1 MCHKQYS
8 VDRYP
13 DNREI
18 LQKVEWINCDHGP
31 ISRPWDCRYEDED
44 ETLIYN
50 IGRLN
55 LGGNASDTSSRR
67 ASSVGDCTRSTRTR
81 PRSSRREE
89 RPFTPLV
96 FNAIFGERTSSHRS
110 RRSES
115 RTIVIETNPSR
126 APQIYL
132 APVPSPTYRSSY
144 ESTTRYSES
153 PMSPRSPMTPGYAGS
168 FEADIV
174 DASPYTRGRPII
186 HNESRRSRRNES
198 TEVHSGPSRARSPSP
213 NIPDVRN
220 VRAREE
226 RRAQEENRRRRRA
239 ERDARIS
246 ELERDAE
253 KERRRQE
260 RRRKQELENPEIN
273 ARLPRASPVVR
284 QGILRQPSTRAGR
297 DGVIDDLRM
306 SERGEQVIR
315 QAIRDRER
323 ADEEARLEEEMHQA
337 EVERRRLARRFHRSE
352 RIVYRD
358 DDYRR

>member
-18 LQKVEWINCDHGP
+18 LQKEEWINCGHGP
-31 ISRPWDCRYEDED
+31 RSRPWDCRYEDED
-44 ETLIYN
+44 ETLVYS

-55 LGGNASDTSSRR
+55 LGSNASGTSSRR
-67 ASSVGDCTRSTRTR
+67 APSIGDSSQSTFTRR
-81 PRSSRREE
+81 RSSRREE

-96 FNAIFGERTSSHRS
+96 FNALFGERRSSHRS

-115 RTIVIETNPSR
+115 RTIVIEKKPPR
-126 APQIYL
+126 APQVYP
-132 APVPSPTYRSSY
+132 AHVPSPTYRSSY

-153 PMSPRSPMTPGYAGS
+153 PMTPRSPMTPLYAGS

-174 DASPYTRGRPII
+174 DASPYNRGRPII
-186 HNESRRSRRNES
+186 HNENRHSRRNES
-198 TEVHSGPSRARSPSP
+198 TEVQPGPSKARSPSP
-213 NIPDVRN
+213 NIPEARDVR
-220 VRAREE
+220 AHEE
-226 RRAQEENRRRRRA
+226 RRAQEVDRRRRRA
-239 ERDARIS
+239 ERDARIA

-260 RRRKQELENPEIN
+260 RRRQEDLENAEIN
-273 ARLPRASPVVR
+273 ARLPRAPPVVR

-297 DGVIDDLRM
+297 DDVIDDLRM
-306 SERGEQVIR
+306 NERGEQVIR
-315 QAIRDRER
+315 QAIRARER
-323 ADEEARLEEEMHQA
+323 ADEEERQQA

-352 RIVYRD
+352 RVVYRD
-358 DDYRR
+358 DDYRC